1 MKTIVIFSWFYLP
14 FIGGAELFVK
24 AITDR
29 LGYRYR
35 FVIVTAR
42 ADRKL
47 AAIDESERVSV
58 VRVGLGNRSDKF
70 MYPLFALKWALA
82 SGHVDLV
89 HAIMVNASAVAAYL
103 FSKMKRVPTLLTLQ
117 EGDTEDY
124 AREYLRLLFPVY
136 PRLHR
141 TFDRIH
147 AISRFLEQQAITY
160 GADTE
165 TIRVIPNG
173 VDTEVF
179 RPGES
184 DASAKLRTRL
194 GLDGKRVVVSVSR
207 LVPKNGLDTLV
218 EAMPRLRREH
228 PDVAL
233 VLVGTGLEKRHL
245 ESKADELGVSDAVV
259 LVGEVPHEETADY
272 LRLAHAFVRPSRSE
286 GLGSAF
292 LEAMASGVPVVAT
305 PVGGIPDFLDPEVTG
320 LFCKPNDPESVAGAI
335 GRLFTDHALSQN
347 LRVGGL
353 RLVQARYRW
362 DQVADRIAAVYEELL

>member
-82 SGHVDLV
+82 SEHVDLV

-179 RPGES
+179 RPAKVTRAQSFGPGWVSMES
-184 DASAKLRTRL
+184 ASSSQC
-194 GLDGKRVVVSVSR
+194 RVSF
-207 LVPKNGLDTLV
+207 PKTGWTLSW
-218 EAMPRLRREH
+218 RRC
-228 PDVAL
+228 PGCD
-233 VLVGTGLEKRHL
+233 
-245 ESKADELGVSDAVV
+245 ESI
-259 LVGEVPHEETADY
+259 PT
-272 LRLAHAFVRPSRSE
+272 SRSCS
-286 GLGSAF
+286 SAP
-292 LEAMASGVPVVAT
+292 AWKSGISNPKRT
-305 PVGGIPDFLDPEVTG
+305 S
-320 LFCKPNDPESVAGAI
+320 SV
-335 GRLFTDHALSQN
+335 
-347 LRVGGL
+347 
-353 RLVQARYRW
+353 
-362 DQVADRIAAVYEELL
+362 

>member
-82 SGHVDLV
+82 SEHVDLV

-147 AISRFLEQQAITY
+147 AISRFLACD
-160 GADTE
+160 G
-165 TIRVIPNG
+165 RVLKLCHIFRHG
-173 VDTEVF
+173 VDVLVF
-179 RPGES
+179 SFSNNRLFHILRSLP
-184 DASAKLRTRL
+184 KQRLHLILRTPFESLPGPPGKAFRNPL
-194 GLDGKRVVVSVSR
+194 HIRHRVHSEYELDLLLIPAVQV
-207 LVPKNGLDTLV
+207 L
-218 EAMPRLRREH
+218 RLRK
-228 PDVAL
+228 VC
-233 VLVGTGLEKRHL
+233 V
-245 ESKADELGVSDAVV
+245 
-259 LVGEVPHEETADY
+259 TA
-272 LRLAHAFVRPSRSE
+272 
-286 GLGSAF
+286 
-292 LEAMASGVPVVAT
+292 
-305 PVGGIPDFLDPEVTG
+305 
-320 LFCKPNDPESVAGAI
+320 
-335 GRLFTDHALSQN
+335 
-347 LRVGGL
+347 
-353 RLVQARYRW
+353 
-362 DQVADRIAAVYEELL
+362 